1 MGAPFRHR
9 LRVRYKECDAQGHA
23 FFTAYPDWLDVA
35 VTELWRDRAGG
46 WEEMVRGGHD
56 FVVGELGVR
65 YRGSARFDDEVDV
78 VVAVESLGRT
88 SMTSAWSVERDG
100 DVLVTG
106 TVRHVCI
113 DPATHAAKPIPDDLR
128 TALT

>member
-1 MGAPFRHR
+1 MRSPFRHR

-46 WEEMVRGGHD
+46 WDAMVGGGHD
-56 FVVGELGVR
+56 FVVGELSVR
-65 YRGSARFDDEVDV
+65 YLGSARFDDEVDV
-78 VVAVESLGRT
+78 VVDVEEVGRT
-88 SMTSAWSVERDG
+88 SLRTAWSVERDG
-100 DVLVTG
+100 EVLVTG

-113 DPATHAAKPIPDDLR
+113 DPGSHAKKPIPDDLR
-128 TALT
+128 AAFA